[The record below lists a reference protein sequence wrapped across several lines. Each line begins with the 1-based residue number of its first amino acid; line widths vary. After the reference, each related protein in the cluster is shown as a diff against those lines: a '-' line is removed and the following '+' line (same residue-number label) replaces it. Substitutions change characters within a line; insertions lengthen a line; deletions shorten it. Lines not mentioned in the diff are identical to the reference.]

1 MFTSAQKVFRAA
13 KIVFFGE
20 SRGKILK
27 LFPLERVN
35 QVVDV
40 FADKADDGL
49 HRVVVGLEV
58 EIEGA
63 ADEVFRAIGEVE
75 LHRCGHALAVHLDEE
90 AVNLVFFVDNQAVA
104 HAVGFLQVL
113 DYHGVHVFK
122 VFAKVTVYG
131 LVRQVD
137 GAFELRHLNIDP
149 ILFVGRIWVG
159 GDKGVLWAFEAVS
172 FDGVDAAV
180 GLLGQVDA
188 EIAARLGQVTRLAVA
203 REGDARQ
210 SDSYYRDN

>member
-1 MFTSAQKVFRAA
+1 MLFNCKDKKTF
-13 KIVFFGE
+13 
-20 SRGKILK
+20 
-27 LFPLERVN
+27 LFPLKSTNHVI
-35 QVVDV
+35 DV
-40 FADKADDGL
+40 LPDKADDGL

-58 EIEGA
+58 KIEGA
-63 ADEVFRAIGEVE
+63 ADEIFRAVGEVE

-90 AVNLVFFVDNQAVA
+90 AVNLVLFVDNQAVA
-104 HAVGFLQVL
+104 HAIGFLQVL

-122 VFAKVTVYG
+122 VFAKVTIYG

-159 GDKGVLWAFEAVS
+159 GDEGVLRALETVS
-172 FDGVDAAV
+172 FDGVDTAV
-180 GLLGQVDA
+180 SLLGQADT